1 MQELSETVQA
11 FVEYMQ
17 EKTAFPAAFF
27 EEVGTLL
34 ETVGYTLKDTDH
46 WLLAFGTKQ
55 VEAEIKNACNQPQV
69 PKGLYPYAVRMIA
82 AEFLIT
88 KKGMNQ
94 LQGLENMTFEPY
106 VKQIQEGDTNITFG
120 TGESPE
126 QRFEK
131 VLQYWLKNARQQFV
145 TFRRLAW

>member
-1 MQELSETVQA
+1 MSEAVQA
-11 FVEYMQ
+11 YVDYMQ
-17 EKTAFPAAFF
+17 EKTAFPATFF
-27 EEVGTLL
+27 EEIGTLL
-34 ETVGYTLKDTDH
+34 ETMGYILTDKDH
-46 WLLAFGTKQ
+46 WLLAFGVKQ
-55 VEAEIKNACNQPQV
+55 VETEIKNACNQPNV
-69 PKGLYPYAVRMIA
+69 PEGLYPYAVRMVA

-94 LQGLENMTFEPY
+94 LQGLENMTFEPF

-131 VLQYWLKNARQQFV
+131 VLQYWLKNARQRFV
-145 TFRRLAW
+145 TFRRLSW

>member
-1 MQELSETVQA
+1 MSEAVQA
-11 FVEYMQ
+11 FVGYMQ
-17 EKTAFPAAFF
+17 GNTAFPATFF

-34 ETVGYTLKDTDH
+34 ETMGYTLTDKDH

-55 VEAEIKNACNQPQV
+55 VEAEIKNACNQSLV
-69 PKGLYPYAVRMIA
+69 PEGLYPYAVRMVA
-82 AEFLIT
+82 AEFLIA

-94 LQGLENMTFEPY
+94 LQGLEHMTFEPY

-145 TFRRLAW
+145 TFRRLKW